1 MLKCLHT
8 GVFTKI
14 MCQCDQPELNVNFVQ
29 AFYNSINLD
38 GGRDTLQGACAPP
51 HEGRGRGP
59 LDTSSRDSGDE
70 GDNGRGRNG
79 AKRSGVPLEGIPSSD
94 ICDVTGPHEWTPS
107 STRKQT
113 KRLT

>member
-38 GGRDTLQGACAPP
+38 GGRDTL
-51 HEGRGRGP
+51 
-59 LDTSSRDSGDE
+59 
-70 GDNGRGRNG
+70 
-79 AKRSGVPLEGIPSSD
+79 
-94 ICDVTGPHEWTPS
+94 
-107 STRKQT
+107 
-113 KRLT
+113 